1 MSESLGI
8 YRPSALSPASGGG
21 ARRRH
26 IVVVG
31 GGFAGIA
38 AVKAL
43 RHCEADVTVIDRRNH
58 HIFQPLLYQ
67 VATAVLAPADVAAP
81 IRQLSASQKN
91 VSVLLAEV
99 TGVDLGSRSV
109 DVKFPG
115 AGDKNIA
122 FDYLV
127 VAAGVQSSYFG
138 HNEFAKF
145 APCLKTITDAQTI
158 RSKILS
164 AYELAESTEDD
175 EERRRLMTF
184 VLVGAGPTGV
194 ELAASI
200 AQMATTT
207 LRANFRRIDPSTTSI
222 ILLDGAKRVL
232 PTFAESSSLKAAQRL
247 AKLGVKVITSAMV
260 EHIDEQGVTVGG
272 KKIVSGTVLW
282 TAGVSPSPIVK
293 MLGAATD
300 RAGRACVGP
309 CLNIANSRGI
319 FVVGDAATLMQ
330 DGRPL
335 PGVAQ
340 VAIQQGRYVGRWIA
354 QEIGG
359 GKPPRPFRYFDKGNM
374 AVIGK
379 NFAIMESG
387 RFRLVGIIP
396 WFIWAFIHVMF
407 LPQLQNRRRVQNQWF
422 WSYFTGQRSSRLVD
436 EAPRIGT

>member
-1 MSESLGI
+1 MSESLAI
-8 YRPSALSPASGGG
+8 SRPQS
-21 ARRRH
+21 RRPH
-26 IVVVG
+26 VVIIG

-43 RHCEADVTVIDRRNH
+43 RNCEVDVTIIDRRNH

-81 IRQLSASQKN
+81 IRQLSARQEN

-99 TGVDLGSRSV
+99 IGVDLGSRSV
-109 DVKFPG
+109 DVKYPG
-115 AGDKNIA
+115 AGDKKIA

-138 HNEFAKF
+138 HNEFAKY
-145 APCLKTITDAQTI
+145 APCLKTLTDAQTI

-164 AYELAESTEDD
+164 AYELAESTDDD
-175 EERRRLMTF
+175 EERRRQMTF

-200 AQMATTT
+200 AQMAITT
-207 LRANFRRIDPSTTSI
+207 LRANFRRIDPAATSI
-222 ILLDGAKRVL
+222 FLLDGAKRVL
-232 PTFAESSSLKAAQRL
+232 PSFAETSSTKAAQRL
-247 AKLGVKVITSAMV
+247 ARLGVKVITSAMV
-260 EHIDEQGVTVGG
+260 EHIDDQGVTVGG
-272 KKIVSGTVLW
+272 KRIDSATVLW

-293 MLGAATD
+293 MLGVATD

-309 CLNIANSRGI
+309 YLNVADSRGV
-319 FVVGDAATLMQ
+319 FVVGDAATLLQ

-340 VAIQQGRYVGRWIA
+340 VAIQQGRYIGKFIA
-354 QEIGG
+354 RELGG
-359 GKPPRPFRYFDKGNM
+359 GKPLRPFRYLDKGNM

-387 RFRLVGIIP
+387 RIQLAGFIP

-436 EAPRIGT
+436 EVPRI